1 MSEYLS
7 VSCILILSSCL
18 LLIPALL
25 PAAAAAVLC
34 ETIIMKHVPAECL
47 HGLKVLSK
55 SYKYVGGKRLPYCC
69 CCWHRRLGRRLPT
82 TYWSLPTSCFF
93 LGGNSGE
100 ACPMSRR
107 SSKLRTKS
115 ALSWGDEAKQALIAL
130 SLSGSGPS
138 ASPWRWHRLLL
149 WVGRSLF
156 GVMHRSTGKVGVAS
170 TPISSS
176 LLIGSIEAKCFIRSR
191 ASYVHGAFLANL

>member
-1 MSEYLS
+1 MSFGISVIGLATATGLVETSEDEMSEYLS

-82 TYWSLPTSCFF
+82 TY
-93 LGGNSGE
+93 
-100 ACPMSRR
+100 
-107 SSKLRTKS
+107 
-115 ALSWGDEAKQALIAL
+115 
-130 SLSGSGPS
+130 
-138 ASPWRWHRLLL
+138 
-149 WVGRSLF
+149 
-156 GVMHRSTGKVGVAS
+156 
-170 TPISSS
+170 
-176 LLIGSIEAKCFIRSR
+176 
-191 ASYVHGAFLANL
+191 